1 MVNALKILVVHIQL
15 HSVQIRLSSKT
26 EGFVVV
32 SRSTLDPYH
41 DDLLYVCVINS
52 SLSGFSSWVTVR
64 YETLVVYVLSSRLAG
79 YDQKLTQRVWQT

>member
-15 HSVQIRLSSKT
+15 HSVQIRLSPKT

-52 SLSGFSSWVTVR
+52 SHNGFSSWVTAR
-64 YETLVVYVLSSRLAG
+64 YETLVV
-79 YDQKLTQRVWQT
+79 